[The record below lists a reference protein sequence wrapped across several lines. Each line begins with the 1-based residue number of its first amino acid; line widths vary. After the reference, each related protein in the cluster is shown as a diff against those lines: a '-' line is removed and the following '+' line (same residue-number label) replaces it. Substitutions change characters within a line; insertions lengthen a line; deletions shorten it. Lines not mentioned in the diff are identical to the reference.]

1 VTEPSGAIGEPRA
14 HRGRAIAFWVLGA
27 IILLGPIYGHFFAT
41 GSAKYLGWKMFSR
54 KATNF
59 CAVEFTDAKG
69 AQLDRYAVLKAPRDA
84 RRSAYLKR
92 LRDVPAA
99 ERIGKSMCKAIG
111 EGAHVALT
119 ARCARP
125 EGWSPVVDKGD
136 LCRR

>member
-1 VTEPSGAIGEPRA
+1 MTEPTPDRA
-14 HRGRAIAFWVLGA
+14 PPRGRAIALCVLAA

-59 CAVEFTDAKG
+59 CAVQFVDAEG
-69 AQLDRYAVLKAPRDA
+69 APLDRYAVLKAPRGE
-84 RRSAYLKR
+84 RRSAYLHR
-92 LRDVPAA
+92 FRDVTAA
-99 ERIGKSMCKAIG
+99 ERAGKAMCKAIG

-125 EGWSPVVDKGD
+125 DGWTPLMDKGD